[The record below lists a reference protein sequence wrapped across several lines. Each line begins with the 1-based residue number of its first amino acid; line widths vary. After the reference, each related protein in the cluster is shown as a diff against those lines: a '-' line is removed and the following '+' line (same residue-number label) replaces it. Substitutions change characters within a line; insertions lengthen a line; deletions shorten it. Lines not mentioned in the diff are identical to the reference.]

1 MNPIR
6 SLGRTLLAS
15 MFVMEGADTLANASS
30 KVSAY
35 QDMREPLAE
44 TVPAASQWDTETVVR
59 ATGAAQ
65 VVGGL
70 MLALGK
76 LPRLSSTVLAASLLP
91 QTLAEHRF
99 WEESDEA
106 KRTDQQVHFGK
117 NVGLLGGLLIAAMD
131 TAGRPSVAWRAGHAT
146 EHAEIAARHTG
157 REARMAAKLAKAEA
171 KRAKAEAT
179 RGLAKTSAKAATE
192 AKRVRAEAGRG
203 VERTKRALTPDVF
216 DLARVFRSDDD
227 E

>member
-15 MFVMEGADTLANASS
+15 MFVMEGADTLTNSS
-30 KVSAY
+30 AKVAAY
-35 QDMREPLAE
+35 QDVREPLAE

-70 MLALGK
+70 LLALGK
-76 LPRLSSTVLAASLLP
+76 LPRLSSAVLAASLLP
-91 QTLAEHRF
+91 STLAEHRF
-99 WEESDEA
+99 WEESDET
-106 KRTDQQVHFGK
+106 KRADQQVHFGK

-131 TAGRPSVAWRAGHAT
+131 TAGRPSVAWRAGHAA
-146 EHAEIAARHTG
+146 EHAEIAAKHTG
-157 REARMAAKLAKAEA
+157 REARMAAKLARAEA

-179 RGLAKTSAKAATE
+179 RGL
-192 AKRVRAEAGRG
+192 
-203 VERTKRALTPDVF
+203 ERTKRALTPDVF
-216 DLARVFRSDDD
+216 DVARVFGGGDD